1 MDEPQVHPPGPPM
14 TARITAEECRR
25 EAQKCIDESAKP
37 HASFRVSTDWLVL
50 AELWTRMAEALMIEK
65 GHPPGRR

>member
-1 MDEPQVHPPGPPM
+1 MNPKHPPGPPM

-37 HASFRVSTDWLVL
+37 HASLRVSPDWLVL
-50 AELWTRMAEALMIEK
+50 AELWTRMAEALMTEK
-65 GHPPGRR
+65 GHPPARP